1 VRLAVVIDDEWIEKG
16 DFVNTSSIVV
26 CVDETVSGD
35 KVKETIVVSV
45 EVDFRVS
52 DVVGSIEIVV

>member
-1 VRLAVVIDDEWIEKG
+1 
-16 DFVNTSSIVV
+16 VV

-35 KVKETIVVSV
+35 IVKETIVVSV

-52 DVVGSIEIVV
+52 DVVGSIEIVVKIGSIVSDERVSVVIDDEKKE